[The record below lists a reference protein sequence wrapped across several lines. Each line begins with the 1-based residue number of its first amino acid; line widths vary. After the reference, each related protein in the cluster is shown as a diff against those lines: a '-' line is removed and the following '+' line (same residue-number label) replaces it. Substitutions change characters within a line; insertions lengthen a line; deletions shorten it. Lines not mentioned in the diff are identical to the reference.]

1 MTNLALIIIG
11 VLLFELIIF
20 IHEFGHFITAK
31 WSGVWVKEF
40 ALGMGPK
47 VFSFKKGDTVYS
59 LRLLP
64 IGGFCDMEGEQD
76 ESYSPTSF
84 NSKPIYKR
92 MIIVVTG
99 AILNLILGVV
109 LMATVLFPQELLAT
123 TTIAAFTEGSLLE
136 EAGVQVGDTI
146 IEVDGYKI
154 YSEKDLSYAYSS
166 ADADSVDIV
175 VERAG
180 EVVEFNGLELV
191 SVESDGYTMISIDFY
206 VYGEEVTVL
215 NVIEK
220 SFVDSY
226 SLLRMVVNTF
236 IGMFTGEYGLNEVSG
251 PVGATQAISQAAS
264 AGLND
269 GFGTAVSNIVTI
281 MAVITINLGVFNLL
295 PFPALD
301 GGRFVFLIVE
311 LIRRKPAPA
320 KVENMVNAAGFALLI
335 GFMLVIT
342 FKDVYN
348 LFA

>member
-348 LFA
+348 LIF